1 MGQLGPVCD
10 QFFAVGFCLDT
21 ALPRWWTGAWP
32 VPLTGCARIAGN
44 TPVRARTRPQIFGA
58 DMSKRARKR
67 RSRKGN
73 AANHGRKPNA

>member
-1 MGQLGPVCD
+1 M
-10 QFFAVGFCLDT
+10 
-21 ALPRWWTGAWP
+21 
-32 VPLTGCARIAGN
+32 IA
-44 TPVRARTRPQIFGA
+44 AERTIDPSKTFGA